1 MDNSRKKKKPVSRRA
16 FLQSMGGGAVGAGV
30 VSRVIGKETLAFQ
43 PGPGDMEIVSSR
55 TISLNVNGKKLKVTA
70 EAGETLLEVLREK
83 LRLTGAKRVCN
94 RGECGGCTVL
104 LNGKPVYACHTLAL
118 QVDGAEVLT
127 VEGLA
132 DGDKLHPVQQAF
144 IDKDGYQCGFCTPG
158 FIMASVGL
166 LKKNAR
172 PSVDEIRA
180 GLAGNLCRCGNYQ
193 KIYAAVGAAADAL
206 GRT

>member
-1 MDNSRKKKKPVSRRA
+1 MDV
-16 FLQSMGGGAVGAGV
+16 
-30 VSRVIGKETLAFQ
+30 
-43 PGPGDMEIVSSR
+43 VSSR
-55 TISLNVNGKKLKVTA
+55 TIALTVNGKKVEVAA
-70 EAGETLLEVLREK
+70 EAGETLLEVLRDK

-118 QVDGAEVLT
+118 QADGAEILT

-166 LKKNAR
+166 LKKNAK
-172 PSVDEIRA
+172 PSFDEIRA